1 MEHRTVLFHKPDI
14 RIVLLEGIHPSA
26 VELLRADGYAQVVAL
41 PGAASGEELARLIGD
56 AHFVGIRSRSQLS
69 EAVLAATPGL
79 MAIGCFCI
87 GTNQVDL
94 RAAARRGIPVF
105 NAPFSNTRSVA
116 ELVLAQTILLMRG
129 IAQKNALLHRS
140 GWMKSATRSHEVRG
154 KTLGIVGY
162 GHIGTQLGLL
172 AEHLGMRVVFHDI
185 EAKLALGNARQL
197 GTLDAVLR
205 AADVLSLHVPETPRT
220 RDLVGAPE
228 LARMKPG
235 SHLINAS
242 RGSVV
247 DIDALVDALDRGH
260 LAGAAIDVF
269 PVEPKGNDGRFDSPL
284 VRFDNVLLTPHIG
297 GSTLEAQASIGG
309 EVAAKLARYGDN
321 GSTVSAVNFP
331 QVALP
336 GHAGRLRILHVH
348 RNRPGVMAGI
358 HDRVAAAG
366 LNVAAQYLRTDEE
379 LGYVVMDLDGS
390 FDPDVLQDLSAVE
403 GTIRCRLLPDVAT
416 GVAQVAEGDGS
427 ANTPRLDPRAHA
439 E

>member
-1 MEHRTVLFHKPDI
+1 MNHPSILFDKPEI
-14 RIVLLEGIHPSA
+14 KIVLLEGIHPSA
-26 VELLRADGYAQVVAL
+26 VDLLHADGFSQVLAL
-41 PGAASGEELARLIGD
+41 PGAASGEELARAIGD
-56 AHFVGIRSRSQLS
+56 AHFVGIRSRSQLT
-69 EAVLAATPGL
+69 EQVLASAPRL
-79 MAIGCFCI
+79 LAIGCFCI

-116 ELVLAQTILLMRG
+116 ELVLAETILLMRG
-129 IAQKNALLHRS
+129 IPQRNALLHRN
-140 GWMKSATRSHEVRG
+140 GWMKSAARSHEVRG

-172 AEHLGMRVVFHDI
+172 AEHLGMQVVFHDI

-197 GTLDAVLR
+197 DTLDAVLQ
-205 AADVLSLHVPETPRT
+205 AADVLSLHVPETPQT
-220 RDLVGAPE
+220 RDLIGARE
-228 LARMKPG
+228 LARMKPA

-247 DIDALVDALDRGH
+247 DIEALVDALDREQ

-269 PVEPKGNDGRFDSPL
+269 PAEPKGNDGRFESPL
-284 VRFDNVLLTPHIG
+284 TRFDNVLLTPHVG
-297 GSTLEAQASIGG
+297 GSTLEAQASIGR
-309 EVAAKLARYGDN
+309 EVATKLARYADN

-348 RNRPGVMAGI
+348 RNRPGVMAGL
-358 HDRVAAAG
+358 HERVAAVG

-379 LGYVVMDLDGS
+379 LGYVVMDVEGTCE
-390 FDPDVLQDLSAVE
+390 PDALRELSGVE
-403 GTIRCRLLPDVAT
+403 GTIRCRLLGDTASR
-416 GVAQVAEGDGS
+416 EG
-427 ANTPRLDPRAHA
+427 HA
-439 E
+439 ETA